1 MPKTN
6 HSDIFWSNLKD
17 LKDVLLVSQPESKIC
32 LTIDT
37 SGKLINLMEKHPV
50 QQQLVEQVRPT
61 RFTNFKLLKQ
71 TYIRS
76 NPNKTKSEVGIKQGG
91 LEEPRKPL
99 LRI

>member
-17 LKDVLLVSQPESKIC
+17 LKDVLMVSQLESKIC
-32 LTIDT
+32 LPVYT
-37 SGKLINLMEKHPV
+37 SGKLINPMEKHPV

-71 TYIRS
+71 SYIRS
-76 NPNKTKSEVGIKQGG
+76 DPSETRSEVGIKQGK